1 MMLHY
6 QSTSNS
12 HMIHPRTSRRSF
24 IKGIGTITAAG
35 MFPNLLLSQGASKKV
50 ALACIGVAG
59 KGASDAS
66 GVADKN
72 EVVAICD
79 VDAKS
84 LAAAAKHYPDA
95 KLYSDFRK
103 MLDEVKGIEA
113 VTISTPDHAHYP
125 AAMHALSH
133 GKHIFIQK
141 PLTNTLW
148 ECRQLH
154 LGARKKKVITQMGN
168 QGHTYEDNRVVA
180 EWIAAGAI
188 GKVKEVHVW
197 TNRPI
202 WPQGAN
208 VTPRE
213 IPVPDSLDWEHWLA
227 GTPDAPFIEMS
238 ADGSKPFGR
247 RTIHPF
253 NWRGMLEYG
262 AGAFGDM
269 GCHLIDAPSVALG
282 LGVPSFVTATQVDDL
297 TGVAWPTGSVVKME
311 FPNNSHGNVS
321 LTWYEGKK
329 PDGTPYLPEFPS
341 IIDLKEAF
349 KNEKSPEKSGT
360 VSPGGWFIVGTEGV
374 IFNKNDQ
381 AKEPQIWP
389 LKRREE
395 FLAKPTAKTLPRSVA
410 PGNPQQEWTEAI
422 KAGKEYASMGHFD
435 YSCPLT
441 ELTLIGGLAMRFP
454 GKRLAWDSAAL
465 KVTNDEAANAFIKRK
480 AYRKGYEYTAES
492 I

>member
-1 MMLHY
+1 
-6 QSTSNS
+6 
-12 HMIHPRTSRRSF
+12 MIHPSNSRRSF
-24 IKGIGTITAAG
+24 IKGIGAITATS
-35 MFPNLLLSQGASKKV
+35 MFPNLLLAQGASKKL
-50 ALACIGVAG
+50 AIACIGIDG
-59 KGASDAS
+59 KGASDTSSA
-66 GVADKN
+66 AENN
-72 EVVAICD
+72 EIVAICD
-79 VDAKS
+79 VDRTRLAK
-84 LAAAAKHYPDA
+84 AQAKYPAAKA
-95 KLYSDFRK
+95 FTDFRK

-148 ECRQLH
+148 ENRQLH

-168 QGHTYEDNRVVA
+168 QGHTYEDNRIVK

-202 WPQGAN
+202 WPQGKSA
-208 VTPRE
+208 
-213 IPVPDSLDWEHWLA
+213 IIKPDQTAPDTLDWERWLA
-227 GTPDAPFIEMS
+227 QAPDAPYS
-238 ADGSKPFGR
+238 D
-247 RTIHPF
+247 TIHPF
-253 NWRGMLEYG
+253 KWRGFLEYG

-269 GCHLIDAPSVALG
+269 GCHLIDAPSMALG

-297 TGVAWPTGSVVKME
+297 TDLAWPTGSVVKME
-311 FPNNSHGNVS
+311 FPGNSHGNVT

-329 PDGTPYLPEFPS
+329 PDGTPYLPDFPE

-349 KNEKSPEKSGT
+349 KNEKNPEKSGT
-360 VSPGGWFIVGTEGV
+360 VSPGGWFIVGSEGI
-374 IFNKNDQ
+374 IFNTNDQ
-381 AKEPQIWP
+381 AKDPQIWP

-395 FLAKPTAKTLPRSVA
+395 FLAKPTPKTEPRSRV
-410 PGNPQQEWTEAI
+410 PGNPQQEWSECI
-422 KAGKEYASMGHFD
+422 KLGKEDAWAGHFD
-435 YSCPLT
+435 YSSPLT

-454 GKRLAWDSAAL
+454 GKRLEWDSAAL
-465 KVTNDEAANAFIKRK
+465 KVGNHAEANNYIKRK
-480 AYRKGYEYTAES
+480 AYRKGYEYSAAS